1 MKMEELPD
9 LFLLDL
15 GFAVHPST
23 APPGGGGWREITLLV
38 FSDFPIFNFHSALE
52 IPEASQGEQRAALE
66 IMRLASLPSREP
78 H

>member
-9 LFLLDL
+9 IFLLDL

-23 APPGGGGWREITLLV
+23 APPGVGGWREITLLV

-52 IPEASQGEQRAALE
+52 IPKASQGEQRAALE
-66 IMRLASLPSREP
+66 FMRLTSPPSGVP
-78 H
+78 C